1 MLTVDNW
8 HTDDKGTNLE
18 KYLRM
23 NETEKDT
30 EIQKAVVRLQKR
42 IQEILYVLETD
53 SSHAAG
59 SEAEKKKEQ
68 PPL

>member
-23 NETEKDT
+23 NEHEKDT

-53 SSHAAG
+53 G
-59 SEAEKKKEQ
+59 SPAVGTESGKKKKQ